1 MAYETFRIKDTT
13 NGWLVVDENG
23 KKHIVF
29 CKEDANSSEDAIT
42 VYEESKS
49 PTGE

>member
-1 MAYETFRIKDTT
+1 
-13 NGWLVVDENG
+13 LVVDENG

-29 CKEDANSSEDAIT
+29 CKEDANTSEDAIT